1 MDVVFTFEKV
11 SERPQRYETCII
23 FEADVFLN
31 RTDLNSDCKQTPLI
45 PARAVMNNK
54 TYSIFLGDSMDDIY
68 FSANLEDLNV
78 ND

>member
-1 MDVVFTFEKV
+1 
-11 SERPQRYETCII
+11 
-23 FEADVFLN
+23 LN
-31 RTDLNSDCKQTPLI
+31 RTDLDLECKEAPLI

-78 ND
+78 